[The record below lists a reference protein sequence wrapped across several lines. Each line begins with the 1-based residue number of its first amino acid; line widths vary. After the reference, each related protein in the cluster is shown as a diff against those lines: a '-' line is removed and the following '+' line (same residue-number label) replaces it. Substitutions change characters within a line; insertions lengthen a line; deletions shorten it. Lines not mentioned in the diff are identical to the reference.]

1 MQLSQKQKTFSQLF
15 AAFLKFRL
23 NFKYFGKK
31 YYPQRFFISEITD
44 SKNVIRKMSKK
55 SRFREPFDKQ
65 HGKRAQALLKSASQH
80 LYHIHRSLPRKLS
93 WKKSLLLT
101 CKILGLL
108 VNTLAADEKYPVLNR
123 DNLTTPIQM
132 QLSQKQK
139 TFSQFFPA
147 LLESSLIFV
156 CFEKKMT
163 LAAFVFAKL
172 RTLKTWLDK
181 CLKSPVSENLSRSNM
196 VNTAKHCWNLY
207 HGTFITFIDYC

>member
-1 MQLSQKQKTFSQLF
+1 MPK
-15 AAFLKFRL
+15 
-23 NFKYFGKK
+23 
-31 YYPQRFFISEITD
+31 E
-44 SKNVIRKMSKK
+44 
-55 SRFREPFDKQ
+55 SRFRGPFDKQ
-65 HGKRAQALLKSASQH
+65 YGKPTEALLKSASQY
-80 LYHIHRSLPRKLS
+80 LYHIHWLLGTRLCS
-93 WKKSLLLT
+93 KKSRLLT
-101 CKILGLL
+101 CQILELL
-108 VNTLAADEKYPVLNR
+108 VNTLPTDEKYPVLNR

-163 LAAFVFAKL
+163 LAAFVFPKL

-196 VNTAKHCWNLY
+196 VNTAKHC
-207 HGTFITFIDYC
+207 